1 MNALIE
7 NTLHII
13 SQISSCRKGYLLQLN
28 DQGYS
33 ILNIWGG
40 KKKDFELLNDVL
52 FNLFVKEG
60 INTDKVA
67 ALAPVKKLL
76 KKNSAP
82 ELFMKELINYA
93 ERNQVVYILLFFDE
107 KVDFTS
113 ECKDNIISILTI
125 LSHQVKEWL
134 DQSSEKSE
142 IRTNA
147 GISSEEDYG
156 IIENWHNSFNL
167 LIETSPDLI
176 IVVDHS
182 GKIILAN
189 KTGSELLEYSQSE
202 MRGKHLVDLVEQ
214 EDAAIVNFS
223 LSQVLQKNNNAV
235 KFKVHLCA
243 KYESILPFEINCKKV
258 AKNGDV
264 LGMICICKDLSEN
277 FKYLTELQK
286 LNPKLIE
293 TNRLLSIERARA
305 KPQKTL
311 MDELNR
317 LKTEFISN
325 ISHEFRTTLASII
338 GFSETIESDPNLPAE
353 MKKEFNRVIMSESK
367 RLAKLINDVLDA
379 SIVEGGKIVINK
391 TILDIV
397 NLTQELVDVNFQFAS
412 GKKITLSFDHP
423 SERVFIEA
431 DRESISLI
439 INALLNNAIKFTGE
453 NGRVKIV
460 VNNLPREVEI
470 VISDTGIG
478 IPEEDLPYIFQKFYR
493 ISRPR
498 GDLAGSRVGL
508 VFVKQIIDLHK
519 GLITVQSEPGSGTT
533 FLVKLPKTSKIGK
546 DEVTFE

>member
-1 MNALIE
+1 L
-7 NTLHII
+7 
-13 SQISSCRKGYLLQLN
+13 
-28 DQGYS
+28 
-33 ILNIWGG
+33 GG

-52 FNLFVKEG
+52 FNLFIHDG

-67 ALAPVKKLL
+67 SLPPVKKLL

-82 ELFMKELINYA
+82 VLFIKELINYA

-107 KVDFTS
+107 KVGFTS
-113 ECKDNIISILTI
+113 ECKDIIISILPI
-125 LSHQVKEWL
+125 LSHQVKEWFE
-134 DQSSEKSE
+134 QSYEKSE
-142 IRTNA
+142 IHTNA
-147 GISSEEDYG
+147 SISSEEDYG
-156 IIENWHNSFNL
+156 IIENWQNSFNL
-167 LIETSPDLI
+167 LLETSPDLI
-176 IVVDHS
+176 IIVDHS
-182 GKIILAN
+182 GKIILVN
-189 KTGSELLEYSQSE
+189 KTGSELLEYSQAE
-202 MRGKHLVDLVEQ
+202 LRGKYLIDLVEQ
-214 EDAAIVNFS
+214 EDSAIVNFS
-223 LSQVLQKNNNAV
+223 MNQILHKNNPV
-235 KFKVHLCA
+235 KFKVNLCA
-243 KYESILPFEINCKKV
+243 KYEQIFPFEINCKKV
-258 AKNGDV
+258 AKNGEV

-317 LKTEFISN
+317 LKNEFISN

-338 GFSETIESDPNLPAE
+338 GFSETIESDQSLPTE
-353 MKKEFNRVIMSESK
+353 MKKEFNRIIMSEGK

-379 SIVEGGKIVINK
+379 STVEDGKILINK
-391 TILDIV
+391 TILDIL
-397 NLTQELVDVNFQFAS
+397 NLIQEVVDVNYPMAT

-423 SERVFIEA
+423 SEKVFIEA
-431 DRESISLI
+431 DRESISRMI
-439 INALLNNAIKFTGE
+439 SALLNNAIKFTGE

-460 VNNLPREVEI
+460 VNNLPKEVEI

-478 IPEEDLPYIFQKFYR
+478 IPEGDLPYIFQKFYR

-498 GDLAGSRVGL
+498 GDLSGSRVGL

-546 DEVTFE
+546 NEVTFE

>member
-1 MNALIE
+1 MNAIIK

-13 SQISSCRKGYLLQLN
+13 SQISSCKKGYLLQLN
-28 DQGYS
+28 DQGYR

-40 KKKDFELLNDVL
+40 KEKDFELLNDVL
-52 FNLFVKEG
+52 FNLFINEG
-60 INTDKVA
+60 IDTDKVA
-67 ALAPVKKLL
+67 ALATVKKLL

-82 ELFMKELINYA
+82 VLFIKELFDNA

-113 ECKDNIISILTI
+113 ECKDKIISILTI
-125 LSHQVKEWL
+125 LSNQVKEWIG
-134 DQSSEKSE
+134 QYSEKSE
-142 IRTNA
+142 TNTNA
-147 GISSEEDYG
+147 GSSSEEDYR
-156 IIENWHNSFNL
+156 IIENWQNSFNL
-167 LIETSPDLI
+167 LMEASPDLI
-176 IVVDHS
+176 IVVDHL
-182 GKIILAN
+182 GKIIQVN
-189 KTGSELLEYSQSE
+189 KTGSELLEYSQAE
-202 MRGKHLVDLVEQ
+202 LRGKHLIDLFEH

-223 LSQVLQKNNNAV
+223 LNQVLHKNNPV
-235 KFKVHLCA
+235 KFKAHLCA
-243 KYESILPFEINCKKV
+243 KYEQIFPFEINCKKV

-317 LKTEFISN
+317 LKNEFISN

-379 SIVEGGKIVINK
+379 STIEDGKILINK
-391 TILDIV
+391 TILDII
-397 NLTQELVDVNFQFAS
+397 NLIQEAVDVNFQFAS

-423 SERVFIEA
+423 PKRVFIEA
-431 DRESISLI
+431 DRESISRM

-478 IPEEDLPYIFQKFYR
+478 IPEVDLPYIFQKFYR

-498 GDLAGSRVGL
+498 GDLSGSRVGL

-546 DEVTFE
+546 NEVTFE

>member
-13 SQISSCRKGYLLQLN
+13 SRISSSRQGYLLQLN

-33 ILNIWGG
+33 VLNILGG
-40 KKKDFELLNDVL
+40 KKKDFELFNDVL
-52 FNLFVKEG
+52 FNLFVHDG
-60 INTDKVA
+60 ISTDKVA
-67 ALAPVKKLL
+67 SLPPVKKLL

-82 ELFMKELINYA
+82 VLFIKELINYA

-107 KVDFTS
+107 KVGFTS
-113 ECKDNIISILTI
+113 ECKDIIISILPI
-125 LSHQVKEWL
+125 LSHQVKEWFE
-134 DQSSEKSE
+134 QSYEKSE
-142 IRTNA
+142 IHTNA
-147 GISSEEDYG
+147 SISSEEDYR
-156 IIENWHNSFNL
+156 IIENWQSSFNL
-167 LIETSPDLI
+167 LLETSPDLI
-176 IVVDHS
+176 IIVDHS
-182 GKIILAN
+182 GKIILVN
-189 KTGSELLEYSQSE
+189 KTGSELLEYSQAE
-202 MRGKHLVDLVEQ
+202 LRGKYLIDLVEQ
-214 EDAAIVNFS
+214 EDSAIVNFS
-223 LSQVLQKNNNAV
+223 MNQILHKNNPV
-235 KFKVHLCA
+235 KFKVNLCA
-243 KYESILPFEINCKKV
+243 KYEQIFPFEINCKKV
-258 AKNGDV
+258 AKNGEV

-293 TNRLLSIERARA
+293 TNRLLSIERARV

-317 LKTEFISN
+317 LKNEFISN

-338 GFSETIESDPNLPAE
+338 GFSETIESDQSLPAE
-353 MKKEFNRVIMSESK
+353 MKKEFNRIIMSEGK

-379 SIVEGGKIVINK
+379 STVEDGKILINK
-391 TILDIV
+391 TILDIL
-397 NLTQELVDVNFQFAS
+397 NLIQEVVDVNYPMAT

-423 SERVFIEA
+423 SEKVFIEA
-431 DRESISLI
+431 DREGISRMI
-439 INALLNNAIKFTGE
+439 SALLNNAIKFTGE

-460 VNNLPREVEI
+460 VNNLLKEVEI

-478 IPEEDLPYIFQKFYR
+478 IPEGDLPYIFQKFYR

-498 GDLAGSRVGL
+498 GDLSGSRVGL

-546 DEVTFE
+546 NEVTFE

>member
-13 SQISSCRKGYLLQLN
+13 SRISSSRKGYLLQLN

-52 FNLFVKEG
+52 FNLFIHDG
-60 INTDKVA
+60 INTDKVT
-67 ALAPVKKLL
+67 ALPSVKKLL
-76 KKNSAP
+76 KRNSASV
-82 ELFMKELINYA
+82 LFIKELINYA

-107 KVDFTS
+107 KVELTS
-113 ECKDNIISILTI
+113 ECKDIIISILTI
-125 LSHQVKEWL
+125 LSHQVKEWFE
-134 DQSSEKSE
+134 QSYEKSE
-142 IRTNA
+142 IHTNA
-147 GISSEEDYG
+147 SISSEEDYR
-156 IIENWHNSFNL
+156 IIENWQNSFNL
-167 LIETSPDLI
+167 LLETSPDLI

-182 GKIILAN
+182 GKIILVN
-189 KTGSELLEYSQSE
+189 KTGSELLEYTRAE
-202 MRGKHLVDLVEQ
+202 LRGKYLIDLVEQ
-214 EDAAIVNFS
+214 EDSAIVNFS
-223 LSQVLQKNNNAV
+223 MNQILHKNNPV
-235 KFKVHLCA
+235 KFKVNLCA
-243 KYESILPFEINCKKV
+243 KYEQIFPFEINCKKV
-258 AKNGDV
+258 AKNGEV
-264 LGMICICKDLSEN
+264 LGMICICKDLREN

-317 LKTEFISN
+317 LKNEFISN

-338 GFSETIESDPNLPAE
+338 GFSETIESDQSLPVE
-353 MKKEFNRVIMSESK
+353 MKKEFNRIIMSEGK

-379 SIVEGGKIVINK
+379 STVEDGKILINK
-391 TILDIV
+391 TILDIL
-397 NLTQELVDVNFQFAS
+397 NLIQEVVDVNYPMAT

-423 SERVFIEA
+423 SEKVFIEA
-431 DRESISLI
+431 DRESISRMI
-439 INALLNNAIKFTGE
+439 SALLNNAIKFTGE

-460 VNNLPREVEI
+460 VNNLLKEVEI

-478 IPEEDLPYIFQKFYR
+478 IPEGDLPYIFQKFYR

-498 GDLAGSRVGL
+498 GNLSASRVGL

-546 DEVTFE
+546 NEVTFE